1 MDWWLDLTCTQ
12 ATDPKFYNSHLAPSK
27 AQRNGVCQVLDYGL
41 QDAWFQISISPSSAV
56 WMFSRT
62 HCSLLVLGLYR
73 APKGHRLTSY
83 SFRSVFAAWKP
94 HKEVRPNPNITN
106 NRTFQCFLL
115 GSGLFRGSA
124 GGGAVGRP
132 FPAFLGGLA
141 ISTQHS
147 CHIFLGFHGQHVTA
161 CPHD

>member
-1 MDWWLDLTCTQ
+1 M
-12 ATDPKFYNSHLAPSK
+12 AK
-27 AQRNGVCQVLDYGL
+27 ARGGCSLPGSL
-41 QDAWFQISISPSSAV
+41 PSSAI

-115 GSGLFRGSA
+115 GTGLFRGSA

-132 FPAFLGGLA
+132 FPACEDRTGGRDSNSVWNNNNNKKA
-141 ISTQHS
+141 ISVVVLQGCS
-147 CHIFLGFHGQHVTA
+147 SGQEEK
-161 CPHD
+161 CPRWRLFS